1 MIFLVVDANILIG
14 ELLRK
19 RGQDLIQDSRLILYI
34 SERVF
39 SEANHELNK
48 RIKLMIQQGRLS
60 SSQGDLRLINAQS
73 IIAKAINIVP
83 LIDYQHLEE
92 EASNRIPQDPND
104 WETVAI
110 SLLLDVDIWTKDS
123 DFLGCGRATWTTE
136 TLIYYLNKHKPNS

>member
-1 MIFLVVDANILIG
+1 MLLVVDANILIG

-60 SSQGDLRLINAQS
+60 SSEGNLRLINAQS
-73 IIAKAINIVP
+73 IIDNIM
-83 LIDYQHLEE
+83 
-92 EASNRIPQDPND
+92 
-104 WETVAI
+104 
-110 SLLLDVDIWTKDS
+110 
-123 DFLGCGRATWTTE
+123 
-136 TLIYYLNKHKPNS
+136 NKVSVRFFVIQFFNFY